1 MRLYDHSKVNV
12 CARVKCYVE
21 VCYVTF
27 PSAVPAEVTP
37 SAGISSKTINVGDPI
52 TISFTLVNEPA
63 PNVTREGIQWV
74 FIGSNGSINL
84 PCTNTSKYTFSSDC
98 LSLTVKNT
106 GEAGLYKI
114 KLTTD
119 AGIAMSTVRV
129 SFRKGEL

>member
-1 MRLYDHSKVNV
+1 M
-12 CARVKCYVE
+12 E
-21 VCYVTF
+21 VCCITF
-27 PSAVPAEVTP
+27 PSAVPPEVTP

-52 TISFTLVNEPA
+52 TISFTVVNEPA

-84 PCTNTSKYTFSSDC
+84 PCTNSSKYTFSSDC

-106 GEAGLYKI
+106 ITGDAGLYKI

>member
-1 MRLYDHSKVNV
+1 M
-12 CARVKCYVE
+12 
-21 VCYVTF
+21 
-27 PSAVPAEVTP
+27 PPEVTP

-52 TISFTLVNEPA
+52 TISFTVVNEPA

-74 FIGSNGSINL
+74 FNGSNGSINL
-84 PCTNTSKYTFSSDC
+84 PCTNSPKYTFSSDC

-106 GEAGLYKI
+106 ITGDAGLYKI